1 MWVKLKNP
9 SSAYLYKLAR
19 PQQVAFVGINL
30 ADRVFQKLFLESVD
44 DAFSSLGDSAKQAI
58 YFHLET
64 KFKISR
70 KDIPKSLDEFENGLE
85 KIFGAGTRYL
95 EILIM
100 KKLYENMEPKKQIMK
115 WDENKEFRFS
125 DYVRAAASTFSKCE
139 KKS

>member
-1 MWVKLKNP
+1 MAL
-9 SSAYLYKLAR
+9 
-19 PQQVAFVGINL
+19 VGIDL
-30 ADRVFQKLFLESVD
+30 ANRVFQKLFMESVD

-70 KDIPKSLDEFENGLE
+70 KDIPNRLDEFENGLE

-100 KKLYENMEPKKQIMK
+100 KRLYENIEPRKQIMK
-115 WDENKEFRFS
+115 WDESKEFRFS
-125 DYVRAAASTFSKCE
+125 DYVKAAASTFSKCE
-139 KKS
+139 KTG